1 MRLGIQQL
9 DQHLGSTLAPVYLL
23 AGDEPLQMMEAADA
37 IRASAREQGYTER
50 EVFTVEKGFDWES
63 LSAASDNLSLFSER
77 RILDLRLPSGK
88 PGREGSQ
95 ALRAYAERP
104 PEDTILLM
112 QSGKL
117 DKDQLKSSWVKS
129 LEKLGVLVQIWPL
142 DLVQTQ
148 AWIRKRMQ
156 GRGLQPTNDAVVFLA
171 ERVEGN
177 LLAAAQEVD
186 KLALLH
192 SAGPLDAETV
202 LASVADQ
209 ARYSIFDLVDAV
221 LEGDVR
227 RSVRMLEGLRGEGV
241 EAILVLWGLAREI
254 RGLTDMA
261 RQVARGQAVER
272 VMESA
277 RVWNQRK
284 PLVRQAL
291 NRLDANTWLA
301 LLHQCAE
308 LDRSLKG
315 VGEGRIWDELLQL
328 SLNACGDPLF
338 DTAAVCS

>member
-9 DQHLGSTLAPVYLL
+9 DQQLATSLAPVYLL

-37 IRASAREQGYTER
+37 IRAHAREQGYTER
-50 EVFTVEKGFDWES
+50 EVFTAEKGFDWET
-63 LSAASDNLSLFSER
+63 LTAASDSLSLFAER
-77 RILDLRLPSGK
+77 RILDLRIPTGK
-88 PGREGSQ
+88 PGREGGQ
-95 ALRAYAERP
+95 ALRTYADRL
-104 PEDTILLM
+104 PEDTILLI

-117 DKDQLKSSWVKS
+117 DKEQLKSGWVKA
-129 LEKLGVLVQIWPL
+129 LEKEGVLVQIWPL
-142 DLVQTQ
+142 DLAQTQ
-148 AWIRKRMQ
+148 EWIRRRMQ
-156 GRGLQPTNDAVVFLA
+156 SRGLQPVDDAVVFLA

-192 SAGPLDAETV
+192 TSGPLDAETV

-221 LEGDVR
+221 LAGDVR

-254 RGLTDMA
+254 RGLCDLA
-261 RQVARGQAVER
+261 RQVERGQSVER
-272 VMESA
+272 AMEIA

-284 PLVRQAL
+284 PLVRKAA
-291 NRLDANTWLA
+291 NRLDAGTWLA

-328 SLNACGDPLF
+328 CLRACGDPLF
-338 DTAAVCS
+338 DAEVV

>member
-9 DQHLGSTLAPVYLL
+9 DQQLATSLAPVYFLT
-23 AGDEPLQMMEAADA
+23 GDEPLQMMEAADT
-37 IRASAREQGYTER
+37 IRAHAREQGYTER
-50 EVFTVEKGFDWES
+50 EIFTAEKGFDWEG
-63 LSAASDNLSLFSER
+63 LTAASDSLSLFAER
-77 RILDLRLPSGK
+77 RILDLRIPTGK
-88 PGREGSQ
+88 PGREGGQ
-95 ALRAYAERP
+95 ALRDYASRL
-104 PEDTILLM
+104 PEDTILLI
-112 QSGKL
+112 QSAKL
-117 DKDQLKSSWVKS
+117 DREQLKSAWVKA
-129 LEKLGVLVQIWPL
+129 LEKEGVLVQIWPL
-142 DLVQTQ
+142 DLSQTQ
-148 AWIRKRMQ
+148 DWIRRRMQ
-156 GRGLQPTNDAVVFLA
+156 SRGLQPTDDAVVFLA

-192 SAGPLDAETV
+192 RSGPLDAETV

-221 LEGDVR
+221 LAGDVR
-227 RSVRMLEGLRGEGV
+227 RSVRMLEGLQGEGV

-254 RGLTDMA
+254 RVLCDLAG
-261 RQVARGQAVER
+261 QVGRGQSVER
-272 VMESA
+272 AMEIA

-284 PLVRQAL
+284 PLVRQAI
-291 NRLDANTWLA
+291 NRLDARAWQT

-328 SLNACGDPLF
+328 CLRACGDPLF
-338 DTAAVCS
+338 NAEVL

>member
-9 DQHLGSTLAPVYLL
+9 DQQLATSLAPVYFLT
-23 AGDEPLQMMEAADA
+23 GDEPLQMMEAADA
-37 IRASAREQGYTER
+37 IRAHAREQGYTER
-50 EVFTVEKGFDWES
+50 EVFTAEKGFDWET
-63 LSAASDNLSLFSER
+63 LIAASDSLSLFAER
-77 RILDLRLPSGK
+77 RILDLRIPSGK
-88 PGREGSQ
+88 PGREGGQ
-95 ALRAYAERP
+95 ALRDYASRL
-104 PEDTILLM
+104 PEDTILLI

-117 DKDQLKSSWVKS
+117 DREQLKSAWVKA
-129 LEKLGVLVQIWPL
+129 LEKEGVLVQIWPL
-142 DLVQTQ
+142 DLSQTQ
-148 AWIRKRMQ
+148 DWIRRRMQ
-156 GRGLQPTNDAVVFLA
+156 SRGLQPTDDAVVFLA

-192 SAGPLDAETV
+192 TSGPLDAETV

-221 LEGDVR
+221 LAGDVR

-254 RGLTDMA
+254 RGLCDLA
-261 RQVARGQAVER
+261 GQVDRGQSVER
-272 VMESA
+272 AMEIA

-284 PLVRQAL
+284 PLVRQAV
-291 NRLDANTWLA
+291 NRLDARTWHA

-328 SLNACGDPLF
+328 CLRACGEPLF
-338 DTAAVCS
+338 DAELV

>member
-9 DQHLGSTLAPVYLL
+9 DQQLASSLAPVYLL

-37 IRASAREQGYTER
+37 IRAHAREQGYTER
-50 EVFTVEKGFDWES
+50 EVFTVEKGFDWET
-63 LSAASDNLSLFSER
+63 LTAASDSLSLFAER
-77 RILDLRLPSGK
+77 RILDLRIPTGK
-88 PGREGSQ
+88 PGREGGQ
-95 ALRAYAERP
+95 ALRAYASRL
-104 PEDTILLM
+104 PEDTILLI

-117 DKDQLKSSWVKS
+117 DREQLKSAWVKA
-129 LEKLGVLVQIWPL
+129 LEKEGVLVQIWPL
-142 DLVQTQ
+142 DLSQTQ
-148 AWIRKRMQ
+148 DWIRSRMQ
-156 GRGLQPTNDAVVFLA
+156 RRGLQPTDDAVVFLA

-192 SAGPLDAETV
+192 TSGSLDAETV

-221 LEGDVR
+221 LAGDVR

-254 RGLTDMA
+254 RGLCDLA
-261 RQVARGQAVER
+261 GQVERGQSVER
-272 VMESA
+272 AMEIA

-284 PLVRQAL
+284 PLVRQAI
-291 NRLDANTWLA
+291 NRLDARTWQA

-328 SLNACGDPLF
+328 CLRACGDPLF
-338 DTAAVCS
+338 DAEVV